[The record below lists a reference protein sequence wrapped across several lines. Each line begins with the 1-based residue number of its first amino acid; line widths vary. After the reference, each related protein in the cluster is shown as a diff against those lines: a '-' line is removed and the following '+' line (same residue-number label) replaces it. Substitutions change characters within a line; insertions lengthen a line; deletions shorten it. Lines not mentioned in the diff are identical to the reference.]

1 MSILVQIERYLTF
14 PIPQSQDDRELE
26 ETKCRARA
34 DTPNFFR
41 YHHHCHRQ
49 TLSNQILNEY
59 LKRSSSN
66 PARPHRTHRLQQQ
79 VKGWKVKVET
89 MEVVKVIKSKSDKRK
104 SGKSESDKSKS
115 DKSKSGKSESEKVQS

>member
-1 MSILVQIERYLTF
+1 MPCQGRH
-14 PIPQSQDDRELE
+14 PQFLQVSSSLSSSN
-26 ETKCRARA
+26 TK
-34 DTPNFFR
+34 
-41 YHHHCHRQ
+41 Y
-49 TLSNQILNEY
+49 NQILNEY

-115 DKSKSGKSESEKVQS
+115 DKSKSDKS

>member
-1 MSILVQIERYLTF
+1 MTESWRRRNAVPGQTP
-14 PIPQSQDDRELE
+14 PISSGIIIIVI
-26 ETKCRARA
+26 C
-34 DTPNFFR
+34 
-41 YHHHCHRQ
+41 Q

-115 DKSKSGKSESEKVQS
+115 DKSKRGKSENEKSKIIRKSS

>member
-1 MSILVQIERYLTF
+1 MPEQTP
-14 PIPQSQDDRELE
+14 PISSGIIIIVIV
-26 ETKCRARA
+26 KHYC
-34 DTPNFFR
+34 
-41 YHHHCHRQ
+41 
-49 TLSNQILNEY
+49 NQILNEY

-115 DKSKSGKSESEKVQS
+115 DKSKSDKSKSGKSESEKVQS

>member
-41 YHHHCHRQ
+41 YHHQ

-66 PARPHRTHRLQQQ
+66 PARPHRTHRLHQQ

-89 MEVVKVIKSKSDKRK
+89 MEVVKVIKSKSGKTKSDKR
-104 SGKSESDKSKS
+104 KS
-115 DKSKSGKSESEKVQS
+115 DKSKSGKSESEKEQS